1 MATPQRYRP
10 APFQRTAGRLVSAG
24 QRLPVLRGVLLSP
37 VVARPGHVVATA
49 VGLLWGGFL
58 GRFRIRRAG
67 RLIVCAGLPRWAFGR
82 GGTTIGAVYLTHDKV
97 SRGVLRHEDVHRTQ
111 WKRYGLAFPL
121 LYLAA
126 GADPHTNRFEVE
138 AGLSLGGYR

>member
-10 APFQRTAGRLVSAG
+10 VPFQRAAGRIVSAG
-24 QRLPVLRGVLLSP
+24 RRVPVVRAVLLSP
-37 VVARPGHVVATA
+37 VVARPGHVAATA
-49 VGLLWGGFL
+49 FGLLWGGFL

-67 RLIVCAGLPRWAFGR
+67 RLIVCPGLPKWAFGR
-82 GGTTIGAVYLTHDKV
+82 GGTTIGAVYLTHDKL
-97 SRGVLRHEDVHRTQ
+97 SRGVLQHEDVHREQ

-126 GADPHTNRFEVE
+126 GADPRTNRFEVE
-138 AGLSLGGYR
+138 AGLSRGGYR